1 MRPQLWHIRRCT
13 QRPPIAR
20 QSSQPAIGSGSS
32 KHLHFVDVV
41 ARGHGFLSFLNPAL
55 DGIAVVASRH
65 SCIAVV
71 RSLTCLPRGA
81 FVAPVGS
88 ARMGAVIRQMA
99 AGLAL
104 FLAGWSL
111 AGCGGG
117 GHPSPGASTRT
128 SASGVG
134 APAKPITRLHA
145 VAIARAVNL
154 RPVDVP
160 GFTVSDKKTHEHETA
175 AEKRLEHEMLRCVGV
190 LGTGK
195 ALAEVSSRDF
205 KLERGIVMFSVHS
218 EVSVAPTP
226 ALAAK
231 NLSTL
236 RGKRIR
242 TCLSHYLTRFFRDS
256 APAGSTVS
264 PVSIASGTPPAPGA
278 SGSFGWRISATFT
291 VHRIPIPFYFDIL
304 SFVYGHA
311 VVSLF
316 SSGLPEPF
324 PAKAQEKLFTLLV
337 ARAGEHST

>member
-1 MRPQLWHIRRCT
+1 M
-13 QRPPIAR
+13 
-20 QSSQPAIGSGSS
+20 
-32 KHLHFVDVV
+32 
-41 ARGHGFLSFLNPAL
+41 L
-55 DGIAVVASRH
+55 DGIAAVGYRK
-65 SCIAVV
+65 SCIAV
-71 RSLTCLPRGA
+71 RRAPRRRA
-81 FVAPVGS
+81 RAPLATWGRVCRADGFCQN
-88 ARMGAVIRQMA
+88 GVVIRQMA

-104 FLAGWSL
+104 FLAGWSF

-117 GHPSPGASTRT
+117 GHTSPT
-128 SASGVG
+128 SSARAATSGDG
-134 APAKPITRLHA
+134 APAKPITKLHA
-145 VAIARAVNL
+145 AAIAHAVNL
-154 RPVDVP
+154 RPADVP
-160 GFTVSDKKTHEHETA
+160 GFSVSDKETHGHETA

-195 ALAEVSSRDF
+195 ALAEVSSKDF

-226 ALAAK
+226 TLAAK
-231 NLSTL
+231 NLSAL

-256 APAGSTVS
+256 APGGSTVS

-278 SGSFGWRISATFT
+278 AGSFGWRISATFT

-311 VVSLF
+311 EVSLF

-324 PAKAQEKLFTLLV
+324 PAKAQEKLFSLLV
-337 ARAGEHST
+337 ARATEHST